1 MYEVDNMLPKLN
13 GVIVPHRKNTAAM
26 PAVRMPSPKSVTIPM
41 SMHIGA
47 PANPCVKVGDEVVI
61 WDNEN
66 IKLEDLSN
74 KCDTIN
80 YEIISQIGE
89 RVPRKFI

>member
-1 MYEVDNMLPKLN
+1 M
-13 GVIVPHRKNTAAM
+13 
-26 PAVRMPSPKSVTIPM
+26 
-41 SMHIGA
+41 
-47 PANPCVKVGDEVVI
+47 
-61 WDNEN
+61 EN
-66 IKLEDLSN
+66 IKLEDLSD